1 MRTVP
6 RDCCFASGRQ
16 MASFESARRAALS
29 LAQPLGRRENVP
41 LARAAGRIL
50 AEAIDA
56 PRNLPGFDQAAMD
69 GYAVCLSGKQDL
81 SLVLPVA
88 GRTSAGDPPGVL
100 APGTAHRIMTGAA
113 LPDGADTVVMQ
124 ELVMRRSD
132 LVQFGPHVGFGSHIR
147 RTGEDVARGSVVL
160 QSGRTIRWAEIAL
173 LSALGIETV
182 PVAVPLRIAVITT
195 GSELHAAGEP
205 LPPGAIYD
213 ANGPL
218 LSALLASPNS
228 HVTSITI
235 RDDVSAIMR
244 TLEDLVGAADLLITT
259 AGMSVGEGDHVRDA
273 MLRVGGRFDV
283 VGVAMK
289 PGKPLAFGKLRN
301 ACFVGLPGNPQ
312 AVACGALAFVRPM
325 MAALLG
331 EPPARRIT
339 ATMAFSCRCKLDRTE
354 LVPVRLCVEQGRL
367 IAHRSGPEGSHRMM
381 PMALADAVAVL
392 PGASATIKAGSIVE
406 VLTFDWPRFASHL

>member
-1 MRTVP
+1 
-6 RDCCFASGRQ
+6 
-16 MASFESARRAALS
+16 
-29 LAQPLGRRENVP
+29 
-41 LARAAGRIL
+41 
-50 AEAIDA
+50 
-56 PRNLPGFDQAAMD
+56 MD
-69 GYAVCLSGKQDL
+69 GYAVRLSGKQDL

-392 PGASATIKAGSIVE
+392 PGASATIKAGSVVE
-406 VLTFDWPRFASHL
+406 VLTFDWPLFASHL